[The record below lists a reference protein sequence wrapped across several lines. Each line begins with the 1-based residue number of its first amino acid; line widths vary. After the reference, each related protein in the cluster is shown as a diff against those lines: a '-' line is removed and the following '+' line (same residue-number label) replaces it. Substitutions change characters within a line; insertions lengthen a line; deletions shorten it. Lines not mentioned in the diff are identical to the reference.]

1 MAKVMRGHIRQTAV
15 LHKPLYS
22 ACNGIWIPGDEYIS
36 VTRKHKAVLQDG
48 GRMLRL
54 PLLFETMEQGQGAAH
69 ERDNAA
75 AVCGLGGINNKSAS
89 GCISDVALNLNHGA
103 GRVNVPPFKSHT
115 FAAPQT
121 RCNEQMEHT
130 TELQGAGIKSLEKGG
145 CVLL

>member
-1 MAKVMRGHIRQTAV
+1 MASYEDNVYNWLKKAGYADKYEHA
-15 LHKPLYS
+15 
-22 ACNGIWIPGDEYIS
+22 GIYCIKIDHAIVYI
-36 VTRKHKAVLQDG
+36 

-75 AVCGLGGINNKSAS
+75 AVCGLWGINNKSAS
-89 GCISDVALNLNHGA
+89 GCVSDVALNLNHGA

-121 RCNEQMEHT
+121 RCNQQMEHT